1 MAIIITN
8 GKHYITYTYNGTITR
23 QKVIENRAWKVYII
37 FKIRL
42 GNIGNESINCD
53 IKDIPESD
61 SKRMENRRV
70 LLCWQQ

>member
-8 GKHYITYTYNGTITR
+8 GKHYITYTDNGTITR

-42 GNIGNESINCD
+42 RNIGNESINCD

-61 SKRMENRRV
+61 SKRMGNRRV